1 MLTFLGMEPN
11 GLEDCAYSSR
21 VVDDDAL
28 ARAASDE
35 PFAHEAVAVLKE
47 LLQSVTLVAR
57 VRRVD
62 QEGEPRSLSR
72 NEAILAGQMVRLAK
86 LHQGLLEYCSP
97 PRMELFAFV
106 LRGAVET
113 AVNLRYL
120 LEHGSPDVFDAYV
133 QDSLRLDKQ
142 LHDRINETV
151 KARSGAVMPMEYGLL
166 EGIERAFRT
175 AGVALDGVS
184 AKSRAAWT
192 EGGIK
197 GRFTALGL
205 ERLYASYFAVQSNY
219 VHGAWQELYEHHL
232 TMRPMADSSR
242 ARSSRTWQSHR
253 SSWRPMSSLGRRWTI
268 FVRSCHRWT
277 TVGSLRI
284 ASPSAARSARRF
296 MSRIGAS
303 EGCLLAHSRSPSTG
317 TQVRRQQ
324 LPLLPATPRPGRA
337 RDQRAAGPARLIVA
351 APGDR

>member
-11 GLEDCAYSSR
+11 GLDDCAYSSR

-28 ARAASDE
+28 ARARSE
-35 PFAHEAVAVLKE
+35 GPFAHEAVDVLKE

-72 NEAILAGQMVRLAK
+72 DEAILAGQMVRLAK

-120 LEHGSPDVFDAYV
+120 LKHGSPAVFDAYV
-133 QDSLRLDKQ
+133 HDSLRLDRQ

-151 KARSGAVMPMEYGLL
+151 KARGGAVMPMEYGLL

-197 GRFTALGL
+197 GRFRALGL
-205 ERLYASYFAVQSNY
+205 EHLYGSYFAVQSNY

-232 TMRPMADSSR
+232 TMHADGGFLPCPEYEDLAVPPLLMATDVLAGAAVDYLR
-242 ARSSRTWQSHR
+242 AVAPPVDDRQV
-253 SSWRPMSSLGRRWTI
+253 LED
-268 FVRSCHRWT
+268 
-277 TVGSLRI
+277 RI
-284 ASPSAARSARRF
+284 AFCGQKHQTIHGSYRRF
-296 MSRIGAS
+296 RG
-303 EGCLLAHSRSPSTG
+303 LPSG
-317 TQVRRQQ
+317 V
-324 LPLLPATPRPGRA
+324 
-337 RDQRAAGPARLIVA
+337 
-351 APGDR
+351 

>member
-57 VRRVD
+57 VRRGD

-232 TMRPMADSSR
+232 TMRPDGGFLPRPEFEDLAVPPLLMATDVLAGAAVDYLR
-242 ARSSRTWQSHR
+242 AVV
-253 SSWRPMSSLGRRWTI
+253 PPLDDRR
-268 FVRSCHRWT
+268 V
-277 TVGSLRI
+277 LEDRI
-284 ASPSAARSARRF
+284 AFCGQKRQTIHESYRRF
-296 MSRIGAS
+296 RGMPTGA
-303 EGCLLAHSRSPSTG
+303 
-317 TQVRRQQ
+317 
-324 LPLLPATPRPGRA
+324 
-337 RDQRAAGPARLIVA
+337 
-351 APGDR
+351 